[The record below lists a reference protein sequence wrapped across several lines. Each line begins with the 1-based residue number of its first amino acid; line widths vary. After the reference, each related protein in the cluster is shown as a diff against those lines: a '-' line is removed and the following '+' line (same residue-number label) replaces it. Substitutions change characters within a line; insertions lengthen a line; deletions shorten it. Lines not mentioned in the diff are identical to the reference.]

1 MGIER
6 LRPSRF
12 THLLP
17 VEGGYTAL
25 YNSLNMGVV
34 FVENRELD
42 ALRKDN
48 WSSTDKGDQEL
59 AQLIEGLRGERLLVD
74 VEYDELGDVRRIKES
89 LPNLPVAILYLLLTK
104 ECNFACRYCF
114 VGGGSPK
121 RETAV
126 RMEPEVAKS
135 AIDLFA
141 RTLKNNPA
149 GRFVHPRVIF
159 YGGEPLVNFE
169 TMLFS
174 LEYIEQLKRV
184 QELPSELALT
194 LNTNASIVND
204 KIARILA
211 NYNVAV
217 AVSIDG
223 TKEVHDKER
232 IYQSGRGTFDRTI
245 RGFHIL
251 KNNGVKVSVSCTV
264 TESGVH
270 QLEETLNFFINE
282 LGVTAVG
289 FNIVKEG
296 EGARLSNPDAYD
308 KAVTEA
314 LIKCFKVAREK
325 GVYED
330 RMMRK
335 VRAMVQR
342 TPHLNDCAGCGQQI
356 VVEPG
361 GWVGVCQAGMNTRVF
376 FTPNSPDLDP
386 RNHPIW
392 TEWRKRSP
400 FNFSECLECIAL
412 GVCGGGCPHEVYINK
427 GSIWEIDRRF
437 CIHSKMAVEF
447 LIKDLWDQIRAS
459 SV

>member
-25 YNSLNMGVV
+25 YNALNMGLA
-34 FVENRELD
+34 FADNEELTLLREN
-42 ALRKDN
+42 N
-48 WSSTDKGDQEL
+48 WSCEEAPEL
-59 AQLIEGLRGERLLVD
+59 SQLIKRLKEEGLLVD
-74 VEYDELGDVRRIKES
+74 IEYDDLGDVRRIKEQ
-89 LPNLPVAILYLLLTK
+89 LPSLPVAILYLLLTK

-114 VGGGSPK
+114 VGGGALRQS
-121 RETAV
+121 AGV
-126 RMEPEVAKS
+126 RMAPEVAKD

-141 RTLKNNPA
+141 KTLKDNPK
-149 GRFVHPRVIF
+149 GKLVHPRVIF
-159 YGGEPLVNFE
+159 YGGEPLIDFK

-174 LEYIEQLKRV
+174 LEYIEQLKRA

-194 LNTNASIVND
+194 LNTNASIVNE
-204 KIARILA
+204 KIAGVLA
-211 NYNVAV
+211 KYDVAV
-217 AVSIDG
+217 AVSVDG
-223 TKEVHDKER
+223 IREVHDKER
-232 IYQSGRGTFDRTI
+232 VYQSGRGTFDRTI

-251 KNNGVKVSVSCTV
+251 KNNGVKVSISCTV

-270 QLEETLNFFINE
+270 QLEEALNFFINE
-282 LGVTAVG
+282 LGVTTVG

-308 KAVTEA
+308 KAATEA
-314 LIKCFKVAREK
+314 LVKCFKIAREK

-361 GWVGVCQAGMNTRVF
+361 GWVGVCHAGMNTKTF
-376 FTPNSPDLDP
+376 FTPNTPNLDP
-386 RNHPIW
+386 QTHPIW

-400 FNFSECLECIAL
+400 FNFSECLDCIAL
-412 GVCGGGCPHEVYINK
+412 STCGGGCPYEIYVNK

-437 CIHSKMAVEF
+437 CTHSKMAVEF
-447 LIKDLWDQIRAS
+447 LIRDLWDQIRAR